1 MTSFSRMLNSAKDR
15 GVSLILERWFSQQ
28 IEPFGKLTK
37 LTFNSQDKTL
47 QLEVLLM
54 GESEPIEV
62 TLEDYEILEQSGQT
76 FLVFNQGSASRHWIS
91 TAIRTFLL
99 GRRFELPESYAAMV
113 RMGL

>member
-15 GVSLILERWFSQQ
+15 GVSLVVERWFSQQ
-28 IEPFGKLTK
+28 IEPFGKLAK
-37 LTFNSQDKTL
+37 LKFNSQDKTL
-47 QLEVLLM
+47 HLEVVLM

-62 TLEDYEILEQSGQT
+62 SLKDYEILEQSGQT
-76 FLVFNQGSASRHWIS
+76 FLVFNQGTASRQWIT